1 MCNLCSDNTYTVRH
15 THMSSEGIRVF
26 AQKNLSKYL
35 YNCIM
40 CKQSESVVRPSTRK
54 IILTDS
60 SLYNVW
66 TYANLKMYD
75 YHVEIEAVVG
85 GRIRDLTR
93 AIMMLYLRNPQR
105 LEIILIAGINN
116 IGEDQSVPDILEEID
131 ELKTAVLAHSTLHNH
146 TPPSV
151 VSVSTVLY
159 APKFSSL
166 DVPTSQPDWIPP
178 KGFKNKRHDIEC
190 LNAAIA
196 ALNKGNST
204 NYLKLH
210 MEGIRI
216 DKKTGKKLHKHN
228 PVQPIWREVQVRRR
242 LHFAPEYKLRLV
254 YLATKIFKGGLT
266 KMGDWQPTKSS

>member
-1 MCNLCSDNTYTVRH
+1 
-15 THMSSEGIRVF
+15 MSSEGIRVF

-116 IGEDQSVPDILEEID
+116 IGEDQSVPDIQEEID
-131 ELKTAVLAHSTLHNH
+131 ELKTTTHHPVLCQSAQCCM
-146 TPPSV
+146 PPNF
-151 VSVSTVLY
+151 
-159 APKFSSL
+159 P
-166 DVPTSQPDWIPP
+166 PWMSQPASRTGSHQRGLKIR
-178 KGFKNKRHDIEC
+178 GMT
-190 LNAAIA
+190 LN
-196 ALNKGNST
+196 
-204 NYLKLH
+204 
-210 MEGIRI
+210 
-216 DKKTGKKLHKHN
+216 
-228 PVQPIWREVQVRRR
+228 V
-242 LHFAPEYKLRLV
+242 
-254 YLATKIFKGGLT
+254 
-266 KMGDWQPTKSS
+266 

>member
-1 MCNLCSDNTYTVRH
+1 
-15 THMSSEGIRVF
+15 MSSEGIRVF

-116 IGEDQSVPDILEEID
+116 IGEDQSVPDIQEEID

-242 LHFAPEYKLRLV
+242 IHFAPEYKLRLV

-266 KMGDWQPTKSS
+266 KMGDWQPAKSS